1 MEEELDVFKK
11 VKSSGRCGALINLL
25 LMFGFMGIN
34 AFQDTQPPEVSQA
47 QLQLLP
53 GFVSGD
59 VVGGRASFILGEN
72 KTN

>member
-1 MEEELDVFKK
+1 MAQAPPPPPAVPLFHFCPT
-11 VKSSGRCGALINLL
+11 S
-25 LMFGFMGIN
+25 
-34 AFQDTQPPEVSQA
+34 PEVSQA

-59 VVGGRASFILGEN
+59 VVGGRASFILGEK